1 MEPTPFELTPEQ
13 KALLASMINEAGQP
27 VATLA
32 AAVVAAVTALALQ
45 QNRASSAHGQEGTP
59 ADSVGSHTTYT
70 PLWEVVRERMKTVPE
85 ETWEAWPHNPEGI
98 DLHTADASDPT
109 IRQRLIQELG
119 GRMHRLSEQAY
130 CAGWMSGLEARLP
143 VLCEQAVK
151 TGKPQPLGTIVLCP
165 GLAARLLA
173 MRAKLGHWVVPAVE
187 GGYSHC

>member
-1 MEPTPFELTPEQ
+1 MEPTPFDLTPEQ
-13 KALLASMINEAGQP
+13 KARLDAMINEAGEP
-27 VATLA
+27 IATLA

-45 QNRASSAHGQEGTP
+45 QDRASSAHGQEAPP
-59 ADSVGSHTTYT
+59 ADSVGSHTTPT
-70 PLWEVVRERMKTVPE
+70 PLWDVVLERMNTVPE
-85 ETWEAWPHNPEGI
+85 ETWDAWPHNPEGI

-130 CAGWMSGLEARLP
+130 YAGWMSGLETRLP

-151 TGKPQPLGTIVLCP
+151 TGKPQPLGAIVLCP

-187 GGYSHC
+187 GGYSPC